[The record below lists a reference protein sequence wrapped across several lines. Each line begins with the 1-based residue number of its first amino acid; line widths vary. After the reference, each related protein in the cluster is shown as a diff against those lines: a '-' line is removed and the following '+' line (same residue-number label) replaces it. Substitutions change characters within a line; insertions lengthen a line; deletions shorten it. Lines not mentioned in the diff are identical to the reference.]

1 MISQIPEGPR
11 QVISLDLMGPLPR
24 GQLGM
29 RYILA
34 AVDIF
39 SKHTKLYALRKAT
52 TDAILNKIVQDYIPT
67 FGSIQKILTD
77 NGTQFTSRKWTEEL
91 KKLGVKAIFTTSYY
105 PESNPV
111 ERVNREIGRILRA
124 YCFHKHSTWVKW
136 LENIEFWLN
145 NTTHHSTG
153 FTPQQLTEGKR
164 YRLSIDKFIEANKEE
179 HPEDVNWIIKL
190 AKEKLHHHANQRNI
204 IKDKNKKSPTYEKGQ
219 LVLIR
224 EHRLSS
230 ASDKEIH
237 KFFLLY
243 HGPYPIVQVR
253 DNNTVVIETNE
264 GRQFTYNYKNIK
276 QYHPPDPG
284 EVISQ

>member
-1 MISQIPEGPR
+1 MFNEIKKFTKSCDLCQRSKISTQQARGQMISQIPEEPR

-34 AVDIF
+34 AVNVF

-52 TDAILNKIVQDYIPT
+52 TDAILNKIVQDYIPI

-77 NGTQFTSRKWTEEL
+77 NGTQFTSKKWTEEL
-91 KKLGVKAIFTTSYY
+91 HRLGVKAIFTTTYH

-124 YCFHKHSTWVKW
+124 YCFYKHTTWVKW

-145 NTTHHSTG
+145 NTTHYSTR

-164 YRLSIDKFIEANKEE
+164 YRMSIDKFIELNKEE
-179 HPEDVNWIIKL
+179 HPKDINWIIK
-190 AKEKLHHHANQRNI
+190 
-204 IKDKNKKSPTYEKGQ
+204 
-219 LVLIR
+219 
-224 EHRLSS
+224 
-230 ASDKEIH
+230 
-237 KFFLLY
+237 
-243 HGPYPIVQVR
+243 
-253 DNNTVVIETNE
+253 
-264 GRQFTYNYKNIK
+264 
-276 QYHPPDPG
+276 
-284 EVISQ
+284 